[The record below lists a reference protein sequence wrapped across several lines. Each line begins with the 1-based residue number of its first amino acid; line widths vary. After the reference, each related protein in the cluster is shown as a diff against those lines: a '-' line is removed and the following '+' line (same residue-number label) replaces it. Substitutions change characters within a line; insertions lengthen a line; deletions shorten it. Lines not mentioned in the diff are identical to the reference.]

1 MSERV
6 QLPLFPLG
14 TVLFPGMVLP
24 LHIFEQRYRL
34 LMARRV
40 DQDPAFGIVLTR
52 KGREVGDRPEIHAVG
67 TAASLLRV
75 VRYLDGRYDIAVGG
89 GRRFRVFGGHW
100 DEGYLTGT
108 VEWIDDS
115 AADGSADDE
124 DVRQA
129 ERVQRAFGDYLDV
142 LERIAGE
149 PIERGLFEGDP
160 VTIAF
165 AICSL
170 MPFDTAL
177 NQRLLEAE
185 SATALLDDLLTTLRH
200 ERELLL
206 TTGIGGVGI
215 DHPGTRFSVN

>member
-40 DQDPAFGIVLTR
+40 DQDPAFGVVLTR
-52 KGREVGDRPEIHAVG
+52 SGREVGDRPEIHSVG

-75 VRYLDGRYDIAVGG
+75 IRYLDGRYDIAVGG
-89 GRRFRVFGGHW
+89 GRRFRVLDGHW
-100 DEGYLTGT
+100 DEGYLTGAI
-108 VEWIDDS
+108 EWIDDI
-115 AADGSADDE
+115 APDDLANE
-124 DVRQA
+124 DDTRQA

-160 VTIAF
+160 LTIAF

-170 MPFDTAL
+170 MPFDTAQS
-177 NQRLLEAE
+177 QRLLEAE
-185 SATALLDDLLTTLRH
+185 SAAVLLDDLLTTLRR

-206 TTGIGGVGI
+206 ATGIGGAGV